1 MKRIDEAT
9 MISVTWSQKCRDL
22 KHRDLSIFKM
32 VLIFHQWKLVE
43 FLILLICV
51 VYFGEAKKHIKEN
64 DGKCWRAYL
73 PV

>member
-1 MKRIDEAT
+1 MKPPWFQSRDPRSVAT
-9 MISVTWSQKCRDL
+9 

-32 VLIFHQWKLVE
+32 VLIFHQWRLVE